1 MNKRNS
7 LLVTL
12 LSFDTLHLRA
22 LAREVGLHPS
32 TVKKFVL
39 ELEREGILYLTK
51 DEKLLISFA
60 DTKNAKLT
68 KTYLLQMQLLQ
79 TTLLSDLN
87 DIFFEPTIILFGS
100 CAKGEMTKESDI
112 DICIIC
118 DEPKEFSVTK
128 YEAFL
133 GREIQLFT
141 YTKNDFRK
149 LSKELR
155 NNVLNGIVLQGFI
168 EVYE

>member
-12 LSFDTLHLRA
+12 LSYDRLHLRA
-22 LAREVGLHPS
+22 LAREIGLHPS

-39 ELEREGILYLTK
+39 ELENEGVLNLTK
-51 DEKLLISFA
+51 DDKLLISFA
-60 DTKNAKLT
+60 DTKKAMLT
-68 KTYLLQMQLLQ
+68 KTYFLQMQLLQ
-79 TTLLSDLN
+79 TTLLTDLN
-87 DIFFEPTIILFGS
+87 DILFEPTIILFGS

-112 DICIIC
+112 DICVIC

-128 YEAFL
+128 YEEFL
-133 GREIQLFT
+133 GREIHLFT
-141 YTKNDFRK
+141 YTKTDFRK
-149 LSKELR
+149 LPKELR

-168 EVYE
+168 EAYE

>member
-1 MNKRNS
+1 MDNRNA

-12 LSFDTLHLRA
+12 LSFDRLHLRA

-39 ELEREGILYLTK
+39 ELESEYILDLTK
-51 DEKLLISFA
+51 DDKLLISFA
-60 DTKNAKLT
+60 NTKKALLT
-68 KTYLLQMQLLQ
+68 KTYVLQMQLFQ

-87 DIFFEPTIILFGS
+87 TFFFEPTIILFGS

-118 DEPKEFSVTK
+118 DEPKDFSVAK
-128 YEAFL
+128 YEEFL
-133 GREIQLFT
+133 GREIQLFV

-149 LSKELR
+149 LSKELC
-155 NNVLNGIVLQGFI
+155 NNILNGIVLQGFI
-168 EVYE
+168 EAYE